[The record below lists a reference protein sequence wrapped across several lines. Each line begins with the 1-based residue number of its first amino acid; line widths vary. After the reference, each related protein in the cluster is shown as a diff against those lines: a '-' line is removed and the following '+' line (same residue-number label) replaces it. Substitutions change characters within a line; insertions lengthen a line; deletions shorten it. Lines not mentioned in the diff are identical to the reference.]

1 MSANVAPSAPTSAI
15 ATPAPASAS
24 TSANKR
30 IALTGLRGAIARNMT
45 QGWQVPRVAHS
56 VDVDLSRVEALR
68 AERAAAGEKLSLN
81 AFVLRAVAL
90 ALRAHPRL
98 NALMREKEVELVDD
112 INLGV
117 AVSLDDGLMVP
128 VIRNA
133 DTKTVAELAAET
145 RQLAEGARA
154 GALTGG
160 AYQRG
165 TFTVTN
171 LGATG
176 IDGFSPI
183 INPPQVAILG
193 VGRTLA
199 RAVVRDGAV
208 VAAPVATLTLVFDH
222 RAVDGYPAALFLGE
236 IARRLEHAE
245 FD

>member
-1 MSANVAPSAPTSAI
+1 MSASASLA
-15 ATPAPASAS
+15 PAPAPAPAAERRTIPLS
-24 TSANKR
+24 
-30 IALTGLRGAIARNMT
+30 GLRGAIARNMT
-45 QGWQVPRVAHS
+45 QGWQVPRVAHA
-56 VDVDLSRVEALR
+56 VDVDLTRVEALR
-68 AERAAAGEKLSLN
+68 AERAAAGEKLSVN
-81 AFVLRAVAL
+81 AFVLRATAL

-98 NALMREKEVELVDD
+98 NAPMRDKAVELVED

-117 AVSLDDGLMVP
+117 AVALDDGLMVP

-133 DTKTVAELAAET
+133 DAKSVAELADAT
-145 RQLAEGARA
+145 RRLAKGARA

-171 LGATG
+171 LGAAG
-176 IDGFSPI
+176 IDRFSPI

-193 VGRTLA
+193 VGRTA
-199 RAVVRDGAV
+199 QRAVVRDGAI

-222 RAVDGYPAALFLGE
+222 RAVDGQPAALFLAE

>member
-1 MSANVAPSAPTSAI
+1 MDAPVSAALAPTRR
-15 ATPAPASAS
+15 TVPL
-24 TSANKR
+24 N
-30 IALTGLRGAIARNMT
+30 GLRGAIARNMT

-56 VDVDLSRVEALR
+56 VDVDLGRVEALR
-68 AERAAAGEKLSLN
+68 AERAAAGEKLSIN

-98 NALMREKEVELVDD
+98 NALMREKDVELVED

-117 AVSLDDGLMVP
+117 AVALDDGLMVP
-128 VIRNA
+128 VIRSA
-133 DTKTVAELAAET
+133 DTKSVAELAEAT

-171 LGATG
+171 LGAAG
-176 IDGFSPI
+176 IDRFSPI

-193 VGRTLA
+193 VGRTA
-199 RAVVRDGAV
+199 MRAVVKDGAI

-222 RAVDGYPAALFLGE
+222 RAVDGHPAALFLGE
-236 IARRLEHAE
+236 VARRLEHAE